1 MHDDDD
7 VCVGGGRARVLVG
20 TRAAS
25 DVALAVAAPALAV
38 VPRRS
43 WRHWSSCYRGSMGRT
58 RLGLHDDQLLRQGM
72 QGATPCGSNCQLR
85 PASVM
90 TVALLMPARPV

>member
-1 MHDDDD
+1 MRDDGD
-7 VCVGGGRARVLVG
+7 VCVGSGRARVLVG

-43 WRHWSSCYRGSMGRT
+43 WRRWSSWCWGSMGRDYSQG
-58 RLGLHDDQLLRQGM
+58 RGKWCRKGRIALGWYY
-72 QGATPCGSNCQLR
+72 AKE
-85 PASVM
+85 
-90 TVALLMPARPV
+90 